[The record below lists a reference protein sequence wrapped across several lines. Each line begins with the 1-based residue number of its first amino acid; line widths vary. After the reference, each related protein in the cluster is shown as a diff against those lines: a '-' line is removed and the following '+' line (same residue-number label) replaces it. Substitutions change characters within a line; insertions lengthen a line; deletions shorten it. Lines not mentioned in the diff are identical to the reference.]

1 MSAKSRWIL
10 SLNRGHLDIA
20 RVTPGV
26 VERAEAIEVDY
37 QAMSVATETIA
48 GVLERQGYAGEP
60 VLLALGSGDVVST
73 TVANAA
79 GKAFRRAAL
88 AFLVEPALP
97 WSVED
102 SVIDFEPS
110 GTSSALVVA
119 SEAAP
124 LRKLISGLQ
133 ERGICIASV
142 TPLSRLGLAEHLA
155 QSRALAPHYALI
167 WGHGDTADVWLVEN
181 DRPVLW
187 RWVPFEIPAVAQTLT
202 QIALCEHED
211 FVLVGRN
218 LPDRFLASLHEQ
230 TGLESVEA
238 IPLDSEDLLDCAAQ
252 QAAAVLA
259 GRCDAPLELCRDQ
272 LAPADRRRSIRRE
285 LRALQGAA
293 LLLIV
298 VLGVA
303 AGFKARQVEALR
315 AECDT
320 RRSELF
326 QELFPKEKVPV
337 AVNTRLQ
344 SEATRLKGVRGE
356 STDLPQVTPY
366 LGVLER
372 LLQALPE
379 SLRFRLLEVRIENGR
394 LYVVGQVRAHGDAD
408 RIADGLRAAGL
419 EVGAPNTN
427 RLEKEGVEFRISA
440 HVPTPPSKKPTRRPA

>member
-1 MSAKSRWIL
+1 MYAKSRWIL
-10 SLNRGHLDIA
+10 SLDRGHLDIV
-20 RVTPGV
+20 RVASGV
-26 VERAEAIEVDY
+26 VERVEGIDVDFQAIS
-37 QAMSVATETIA
+37 AATETIT
-48 GVLERQGYAGEP
+48 GVLEGHGYAGEP
-60 VLLALGSGDVVST
+60 VLLALSSGDVVST
-73 TVANAA
+73 TVANAS
-79 GKAFRRAAL
+79 GKALKRAAL

-102 SVIDFEPS
+102 SVLDFEPS
-110 GTSSALVVA
+110 GTSTALVVA

-124 LRKLISGLQ
+124 LRQLISGLQ
-133 ERGICIASV
+133 ERGICVASV
-142 TPLSRLGLAEHLA
+142 TPLARLGLAEHLA
-155 QSRALAPHYALI
+155 KSRILAPRYALI
-167 WGHGDTADVWLVEN
+167 WGHGETADLWLVEN

-187 RWVPFEIPAVAQTLT
+187 RWVLLEIPAVAQTLT

-218 LPDRFLASLHEQ
+218 LPDQFLASLSEQ

-238 IPLDSEDLLDCAAQ
+238 IPLESEEPLDCAAQ

-285 LRALQGAA
+285 LRLLQGAA
-293 LLLIV
+293 VLLIL
-298 VLGVA
+298 VLGLT
-303 AGFKARQVEALR
+303 AGFKGGQIEAIR
-315 AECDT
+315 ADCET

-326 QELFPKEKVPV
+326 HELFPNEKIPV

-344 SEATRLKGVRGE
+344 SEVTRLKGVRGE
-356 STDLPQVTPY
+356 STDLPQLAPY

-408 RIADGLRAAGL
+408 RIADGLRSAGL
-419 EVGAPNTN
+419 DVGAPNTN

-440 HVPTPPSKKPTRRPA
+440 RVPPPPSKKPTRRPA

>member
-1 MSAKSRWIL
+1 MSAKSRWFL
-10 SLNRGHLDIA
+10 FLGRGHLDVV
-20 RVTPGV
+20 RVLPGV
-26 VERAEAIEVDY
+26 VERVEGIDVDFQAIS
-37 QAMSVATETIA
+37 AATETIA
-48 GVLERQGYAGEP
+48 GVLDRHGYAGEP

-73 TVANAA
+73 AVANAS
-79 GKAFRRAAL
+79 GKALKRAAL

-102 SVIDFEPS
+102 SVLDFEPS

-124 LRKLISGLQ
+124 LRQLISGLQ
-133 ERGICIASV
+133 ERGICVASV
-142 TPLSRLGLAEHLA
+142 TPLARLGLADHLA
-155 QSRALAPHYALI
+155 KTRLLAPRYALI
-167 WGHGDTADVWLVEN
+167 WGDGDTADVWLVEN

-187 RWVPFEIPAVAQTLT
+187 RWVLLEIPAVAQTLT

-218 LPDRFLASLHEQ
+218 LPDQFLASLSEQ
-230 TGLESVEA
+230 TGLKSVEA
-238 IPLDSEDLLDCAAQ
+238 IPLDSEEPLDCAAQ

-259 GRCDAPLELCRDQ
+259 GRRDASLELCRDQ

-285 LRALQGAA
+285 LRALKWAA
-293 LLLIV
+293 VLLIV
-298 VLGVA
+298 VLGLA

-315 AECDT
+315 AECDM

-326 QELFPKEKVPV
+326 YELFPKEKVPV

-344 SEATRLKGVRGE
+344 SEVTRLKGVRGE

-419 EVGAPNTN
+419 DVGAPNTN

-440 HVPTPPSKKPTRRPA
+440 HMPAPPSKKPTRRPA

>member
-1 MSAKSRWIL
+1 MSVKSRWIL
-10 SLNRGHLDIA
+10 SLGRGHLDVV
-20 RVTPGV
+20 RVASGV
-26 VERAEAIEVDY
+26 VERIEGIDVDFQAIS
-37 QAMSVATETIA
+37 AATETIA
-48 GVLERQGYAGEP
+48 GVLERHGYAGEP

-73 TVANAA
+73 TVANAS
-79 GKAFRRAAL
+79 GKALKRAAL

-102 SVIDFEPS
+102 SVLDFEPS
-110 GTSSALVVA
+110 GTSRALVVA

-124 LRKLISGLQ
+124 LRQLMSGLQ
-133 ERGICIASV
+133 ERGICVASV
-142 TPLSRLGLAEHLA
+142 TPLARLELAEHLA
-155 QSRALAPHYALI
+155 KSRALAPRYALI
-167 WGHGDTADVWLVEN
+167 WGRGDTADIWLVEN

-187 RWVPFEIPAVAQTLT
+187 RWVPLEIPAVAQTLT

-218 LPDRFLASLHEQ
+218 LPAEFLASLSEQ
-230 TGLESVEA
+230 TGLKSVEA
-238 IPLDSEDLLDCAAQ
+238 SPLDSEELLDCAAQ

-285 LRALQGAA
+285 LRLLQGAA
-293 LLLIV
+293 ALLIV
-298 VLGVA
+298 MLGLA
-303 AGFKARQVEALR
+303 AGFKGRQVEAIR
-315 AECDT
+315 ADCET

-326 QELFPKEKVPV
+326 HELFPNEKIPV

-344 SEATRLKGVRGE
+344 GEVTRLKGVRGE
-356 STDLPQVTPY
+356 STDLPQMTPY
-366 LGVLER
+366 FGILER
-372 LLQALPE
+372 LLRALPE

-419 EVGAPNTN
+419 DVGAPNTN

-440 HVPTPPSKKPTRRPA
+440 HVPAPPSKKPTRRPA